1 MVFGCESHLFADGHS
16 YMTETGTMH
25 NTVGQDL
32 IITEILILWFRFYTS
47 CSKQSKFISRLLDV
61 SYIFDV
67 IVNKMPTC
75 WHIFFI
81 FTPLIP
87 RIEITYNCRINLNN
101 FITICYNGHIL
112 VKIFSNGNVHC
123 ISSPSSDSCFR
134 NCEAFGNVVAP

>member
-1 MVFGCESHLFADGHS
+1 MFFIVSDFSPLLWYLVVNYICLLTDTLTWQNWERCII
-16 YMTETGTMH
+16 

-81 FTPLIP
+81 FTPFWFPELKTI
-87 RIEITYNCRINLNN
+87 ITYNCWINLK
-101 FITICYNGHIL
+101 IYYILQWVHIS
-112 VKIFSNGNVHC
+112 VNIFGWECSLYLL
-123 ISSPSSDSCFR
+123 PKQR
-134 NCEAFGNVVAP
+134 